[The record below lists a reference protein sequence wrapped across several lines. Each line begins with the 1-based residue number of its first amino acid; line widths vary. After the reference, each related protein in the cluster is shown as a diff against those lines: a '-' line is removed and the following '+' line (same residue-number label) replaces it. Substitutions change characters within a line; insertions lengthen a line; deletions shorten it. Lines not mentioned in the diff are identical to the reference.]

1 MTKIQVTLWASVDFL
16 ALEGLYDNHSM
27 NALPNVFNSQ
37 WEYFIASHGYNGC
50 LQ

>member
-27 NALPNVFNSQ
+27 NVLPNVFNSQ

-50 LQ
+50 PQ